1 MSVFDPSST
10 PNNPTNPNDKAKQLL
25 DRVVAAAK
33 AYPYAAIVVGA
44 FLLLGVLSLVSA
56 LFRSPTSAPPIAASP
71 AAVTVPAAPVTAPAA
86 ASPAAAP
93 PAPAAGFGA
102 PAAAAAPAV
111 AGPIALPPQFALD
124 APMAR
129 GATTSLSVNTNPSHE
144 RTMNF
149 VELSSEALSVEDA
162 QTTFAWAG
170 MQERFR
176 SVWPG
181 GGTEVEV
188 RMHGFVRVD
197 SPGPQTA
204 VLTVAKAGWCA
215 LDVGPTGNRVAELN
229 AGSPQA
235 VTAVPL
241 LLEAGFYS
249 VRLTCAAG
257 SWRRDE
263 GMVTLAL
270 RPEGGQPRVIELWQ
284 PVAAAASPAEAP
296 AVSPAASGT

>member
-56 LFRSPTSAPPIAASP
+56 LFRSPASAPPIAAAP
-71 AAVTVPAAPVTAPAA
+71 AAVTVPTAPATAPAA
-86 ASPAAAP
+86 ASPTAAP

-102 PAAAAAPAV
+102 PAAVAAPAV
-111 AGPIALPPQFALD
+111 AGPIALPPQLALD
-124 APMAR
+124 APMVR
-129 GATTSLSVNTNPSHE
+129 GSTVSLAVNTNPSFGGG
-144 RTMNF
+144 MNF
-149 VELSSEALSVEDA
+149 VELSTEVLGAEDA

-170 MQERFR
+170 MEERFR
-176 SVWPG
+176 SMWPNS
-181 GGTEVEV
+181 GTGVEV
-188 RMHGFVRVD
+188 KIQGFVRID
-197 SPGPQTA
+197 APGPQTA
-204 VLTVAKAGWCA
+204 VLTVSKTGGCL
-215 LDVGPTGNRVAELN
+215 LDVGPSGNRVAELE
-229 AGSPQA
+229 AGTPQA

-241 LLEAGFYS
+241 LLEAGFYRVVLACS
-249 VRLTCAAG
+249 ARL
-257 SWRRDE
+257 WRRSE

-284 PVAAAASPAEAP
+284 PVATAASPAEAP
-296 AVSPAASGT
+296 TDSPAASGT